1 MPKIF
6 VCGDILN
13 RFSDRP
19 FVSTKLQQLIK
30 DCDYAVCNFEGVA
43 LDNAFSQT
51 KGLIQHP
58 STLSHLREAGFD
70 LLLLANNH
78 ITDVGEDGVRQ
89 TIEKSRNLGFNTL
102 GAGLFFRDAYQPLVF
117 EKDGICIGIL
127 NLCEAHPGYFKD
139 ENQAYGY
146 AWLGH
151 PSLPYMIRSLKKRV
165 DRLFIFV
172 HAGLEHYDLPLEEF
186 RVLYRRYCDLGAD
199 CVIGSHPHIAQGI
212 ENYNDNLIVYSLGNF
227 FFPRCSSA
235 SSDDIENQSYSLVL
249 NLGISGK
256 IDYQVRY
263 HGVDN
268 LCVDVLTE
276 NRKINVG
283 DLSSRL
289 LSPVY
294 EHEIRKVNIQAY
306 EGLVYRLYRE
316 ALMGTSHTDTV
327 WDSFKFIVCY
337 LFCRKGRYLQT
348 RHYREKLLLHL
359 TTNETY
365 RFLTQAALR
374 LKLEQ

>member
-19 FVSTKLQQLIK
+19 FVSTKIQQLIN

-43 LDNAFSQT
+43 LDNVHSEPNR
-51 KGLIQHP
+51 LIQHP
-58 STLSHLREAGFD
+58 STLPHLREAGFD

-78 ITDVGEDGVRQ
+78 ITDAGECGVKQ
-89 TIEKSRNLGFNTL
+89 TIAKSRDLGFDTI
-102 GAGLFFRDAYQPLVF
+102 GAGLSFRDAYQPLIF
-117 EKDGICIGIL
+117 EKDGVRIGIL
-127 NLCEAHPGYFKD
+127 NLCEAHPGYFKN

-146 AWLGH
+146 AWLGYS
-151 PSLPYMIRSLKKRV
+151 SLPYMIQSLKKSV
-165 DRLFIFV
+165 DRLFLFV

-186 RVLYRRYCDLGAD
+186 RVLYRHYCDLGAD

-212 ENYNDNLIVYSLGNF
+212 EKYGDNLIVYSLGNF
-227 FFPRCSSA
+227 FFPRSPSA
-235 SSDDIENQSYSLVL
+235 NSDDIENQSYSLIL
-249 NLGISGK
+249 NFDASGK
-256 IDYQVRY
+256 IDYQIIY

-276 NRKINVG
+276 NRKINIE
-283 DLSSRL
+283 DLSTRL

-294 EHEIRKVNIQAY
+294 EQGIRNVYIQAY

-327 WDSFKFIVCY
+327 WDSIKFIVGY
-337 LFCRKGRYLQT
+337 VFCRERRYLQT
-348 RHYREKLLLHL
+348 LPYRKRLLLHL

-365 RFLTQAALR
+365 HYLTQAALR